1 MNQLTATT
9 LTALLMGLLIAPG
22 MAAES
27 ENVAPL
33 RLSESSPPEVA
44 CWFWGEADFAPGGYK
59 AMIDLMSQHTS
70 FTLLTASFRAGRR
83 EPLTDPAVFE
93 QVKQAVAYA
102 RSKDIGIVPEFSMW
116 SDLTGFLRA
125 YPDELCFVAS
135 LQPIQMAEGGRNEV
149 VIASQAFSG
158 CPSLNYE
165 PGGRPDVKL
174 PPARFLRAYSYE
186 LADGVIKAGSLVDVS
201 PLCRQSVAPDG
212 AVTVRVEWDPS
223 LAGKT
228 VALLGASP
236 GCLAEIFAPHY
247 NEFQEKILAR
257 YAEVGLAGACK
268 DEGGDPAVG
277 LEKLPWST
285 YRQEAYRKATGG
297 RDLLADFLL
306 MRIGEQ
312 GREAERQLAINH
324 HLEMVRRQNADVEAA
339 FYDLVKKCLG
349 PEAFVGTHPTW
360 ISDPNHQGEYQRSG
374 LDWWAVRRDVAQT
387 DEEIP
392 FCVGTA
398 LSKKWGSP
406 FWLNMYYSTN
416 LEAYRQRLW
425 KYAASGGRMNF
436 HPIWPAQNMAVGDY
450 SLHKTALMRG
460 QQRIRLLNLIS
471 KSPLDCPVAVVFGH
485 AATMN
490 YAGPHFQDS
499 GSRLADAFWAAG
511 FPADLIPSSEVENR
525 SLKIDSDGYVSY
537 GEQRYAAV
545 VLYHPEFEKIS
556 EADFWQRAAQGKSA
570 LYRMGNWTRDFDA
583 KPVEGDKLLPAG
595 MILVAEAGSCV
606 DGVVR
611 NLQGRG
617 IEMQQ
622 AGRLDGHCRLLDGT
636 RIFIA
641 ADKTKEGD
649 PLRKTTMIG
658 NTKIAFD
665 AEGLAAVRLDSNGLP
680 VALAGGGVRSFT
692 VGEMKLASETP
703 YDFALWKEGAGH
715 WRGVLQG
722 WNGPVPEDLKRIT
735 ADWQRL
741 AVSPHGQPAG
751 SPKIDP
757 TALRSPANIPPV
769 LGAWFPQESE
779 MRPDGYRDYLDA
791 IADHSH
797 YNLLTTTMRN
807 GQRQMVGPDVH
818 DWFKQAAIYARQKGI
833 GIVLELDVRHSIPAF
848 KNRYPDEL
856 QERLWLQEFELP
868 ESGDLLADV
877 AYQAGHGDAICGAS
891 ANAIR
896 LERAYSCT
904 KTAAG
909 IDPDTVTDITAFCK
923 TPKTSPRSLSVALS
937 CGSGVK
943 DRKVCIIARVGFDY
957 PAVFGPHLIPFEE
970 ETIRQYADLP
980 LAGLMKDE
988 WGFPACHDGNPGKNG
1003 FWFSRWQADAYAKAT
1018 GGRDLVRD
1026 SLLMCFGERGREGQ
1040 RQGAVN
1046 HVMELHRLRNTEI
1059 EQAFYRATKATFGRN
1074 AFVGTHDTVFP
1085 YPDARE
1091 FERNGL
1097 NWWTATRDYAQS
1109 DEITPYSCRTSMAK
1123 KCGGPVWFN
1132 QWYSPDISTY
1142 QRKIWSYALAGGRMN
1157 FHILHPLGDKTYKDC
1172 GKDLLR
1178 STLFRGDCRI
1188 RLLNNISAAPVDCP
1202 VAVVFGHANVMNWA
1216 GSSFEDIGTQLT
1228 DAFWRA
1234 GIYADLIPS
1243 SEIADKALRVDDRGE
1258 IWYGKQ
1264 RYAAVVLYRPEFEN
1278 RTTAQFFQQ
1287 AEKGKTL
1294 LYRIGEWIKDFNSK
1308 PLDGRALLPAR
1319 MKVVTDVDACAREII
1334 AKLTTSGVEPQTPSS
1349 GDYPKWGGKGSTS
1362 IDMPA
1367 AGRSQLTD
1375 GTVILLAGEKD
1386 RTGDPIQQTLQI
1398 NGHGVTFDAVGVAA
1412 VRLSKDG
1419 KLEAM
1424 AAGSLRYFKTGLVEI
1439 TLDQPADVALW
1450 QDAKGTMQ
1458 GVLQDYQGP
1467 VPASL
1472 EAITSHW
1479 LRVAV
1484 PAPLAS
1490 GDADARGASAK

>member
-1 MNQLTATT
+1 MHT
-9 LTALLMGLLIAPG
+9 LTAITLAALLLGLLIAPG

-33 RLSESSPPEVA
+33 RLSKSFPPEVA

-59 AMIDLMSQHTS
+59 AMIDLLNQHTS

-116 SDLTGFLRA
+116 SDLTGFLRV
-125 YPDELCFVAS
+125 YPDELYFVAS
-135 LQPIQMAEGGRNEV
+135 LQPIQLVEGGRNEV

-158 CPSLNYE
+158 SPSLNYE

-186 LADGVIKAGSLVDVS
+186 LADGVIKAGSLADAS
-201 PLCRQSVAPDG
+201 RCCRHMTASDG
-212 AVTVRVEWDPS
+212 AVTVRVEWEPS
-223 LAGKT
+223 MAGKT
-228 VALLGASP
+228 VAVLGASP

-306 MRIGEQ
+306 MRMGEQ
-312 GREAERQLAINH
+312 GREAERQFAINH
-324 HLEMVRRQNADVEAA
+324 HLEMVRRQNVDVEGA
-339 FYDLVKKCLG
+339 FYALVKKCLG
-349 PEAFVGTHPTW
+349 PKAFVGTHPTW
-360 ISDPNHQGEYQRSG
+360 ISDPNHQGEYQRNG

-416 LEAYRQRLW
+416 VEAYRQHLW

-436 HPIWPAQNMAVGDY
+436 HPIWPAQNMPTGDY
-450 SLHKTALMRG
+450 SLHKSALMRG

-471 KSPLDCPVAVVFGH
+471 KSPLDCPIAVVFGH

-511 FPADLIPSSEVENR
+511 FPADLIPSSEVESR
-525 SLKIDSDGYVSY
+525 SLKVDSDGYVSY

-556 EADFWQRAAQGKSA
+556 VADFCQRAAKGKSA

-595 MILVAEAGSCV
+595 MTLVADAGSCV
-606 DGVVR
+606 DVVVR
-611 NLQGRG
+611 DLKGRG

-622 AGRLDGHCRLLDGT
+622 AGRLNGHCRLLDGT

-641 ADKTKEGD
+641 ADKTMEGD

-665 AEGLAAVRLDSNGLP
+665 AEGLAAVRLDGSGLP

-692 VGEMKLASETP
+692 VGEMKIESETP

-741 AVSPHGQPAG
+741 AVSRHGQPAD
-751 SPKIDP
+751 SPKIDS
-757 TALRSPANIPPV
+757 TAFRSPANIPPV
-769 LGAWFPQESE
+769 IGAWFPQESE
-779 MRPDGYRDYLDA
+779 MRPGGYRDYLDA

-807 GQRQMVGPDVH
+807 GQRQMIDPDVH
-818 DWFKQAAIYARQKGI
+818 DWFKQAAIYARQRGI
-833 GIVLELDVRHSIPAF
+833 GIALELDIRHSIPAF

-856 QERLWLQEFELP
+856 QERLWLQEFNLP

-877 AYQAGHGDAICGAS
+877 SYPCGHGDAICGAG
-891 ANAIR
+891 AIAIR
-896 LERAYSCT
+896 LERAYSYT

-909 IDPDTVTDITAFCK
+909 IDPDTVADITAFCK
-923 TPKTSPRSLSVALS
+923 TPKTAPRSFSAALS

-943 DRKVCIIARVGFDY
+943 DRKVCIIARVAFDY

-988 WGFPACHDGNPGKNG
+988 WGFPACHDGNPGKDG

-1018 GGRDLVRD
+1018 GGQDLVRD
-1026 SLLMCFGERGREGQ
+1026 SLLMCFGERGRERQ
-1040 RQGAVN
+1040 RQAAVN

-1059 EQAFYRATKATFGRN
+1059 EQAFYRATKATFGPN

-1109 DEITPYSCRTSMAK
+1109 DEITPYCCRTSMAK
-1123 KCGGPVWFN
+1123 KFGGPWYN
-1132 QWYSPDISTY
+1132 QWYAPTPESY
-1142 QRKIWSYALAGGRMN
+1142 ERLIWSYALAGGRMN
-1157 FHILHPLGDKTYKDC
+1157 FHVLWSGDPPFSELGKK
-1172 GKDLLR
+1172 LLR
-1178 STLFRGDCRI
+1178 SPVIRADCRI
-1188 RLLNNISAAPVDCP
+1188 RLLNFISAAPVDCP
-1202 VAVVFGHANVMNWA
+1202 VAVIFGHACAMNWA
-1216 GSSFEDIGTQLT
+1216 GPAFNDVGTELT

-1234 GIYADLIPS
+1234 GYYADLIPS
-1243 SEIADKALRVDDRGE
+1243 SELRDQVLRVDADGN
-1258 IWYGKQ
+1258 IWFGQQ
-1264 RYAAVVLYRPEFEN
+1264 RYAAVVLYHPEFEN
-1278 RTTAQFFQQ
+1278 ATTAEFFRK
-1287 AEKGKTL
+1287 AAKGKTL
-1294 LYRIGEWIKDFNSK
+1294 LYRIGDWTKNFDAKSF
-1308 PLDGRALLPAR
+1308 DGNAALPPR
-1319 MKVVTDVDACAREII
+1319 MKIARDINGCAEAVLAELRHAGI
-1334 AKLTTSGVEPQTPSS
+1334 EPQTCATMTF
-1349 GDYPKWGGKGSTS
+1349 PKWGGMGRTS
-1362 IDMPA
+1362 A
-1367 AGRSQLTD
+1367 ALPSSGICRLLD
-1375 GTVILLAGEKD
+1375 GTVILASGQND
-1386 RTGDPIQQTLQI
+1386 VRGDPIQKTIKVAPRHGSGQD
-1398 NGHGVTFDAVGVAA
+1398 GHDVAFDAVGVAA
-1412 VRLSKDG
+1412 VRLDKGG
-1419 KLEAM
+1419 KLEAL
-1424 AAGSLRYFKTGLVEI
+1424 AAGALKSFRGGGVSLDLPQRIDL
-1439 TLDQPADVALW
+1439 ALW
-1450 QDAKGTMQ
+1450 RDAEGKWH
-1458 GVLQDYQGP
+1458 GVLQDWTGP
-1467 VPASL
+1467 VPAAL
-1472 EAITSHW
+1472 LAFTRDW
-1479 LRVAV
+1479 LRLRV
-1484 PAPLAS
+1484 PRPLEP
-1490 GDADARGASAK
+1490 